1 MSCLNTSSGTGRYAR
16 GSSDAVARPWKA
28 VRLALRGV
36 RTEGPMAPDIP
47 LSSQRPAEYVFS
59 RHVSERLEALTKN
72 LAT

>member
-1 MSCLNTSSGTGRYAR
+1 MVHSGFEA
-16 GSSDAVARPWKA
+16 SAVADAVARPWKA